1 MDTTVNQL
9 IKKLNQFIKK
19 YYLSRVFKG
28 ILYTLALWGIIF
40 LTSSI
45 LEHFARLSTS
55 GRSVLFFTALLLS
68 VFIFAVYI
76 FNPLL
81 KYFKLGKTL
90 NHKEA
95 ADIIGTHFTE
105 VQDKLRNVLDLQDQL
120 KSTDQ
125 SLLIASIEQKIEQFN
140 PIDFKS
146 AIDLKDNLKYG
157 KYILLPLG
165 VFVLIWV
172 SGNVNMVTE
181 SSKRLVKYSE
191 EFVEEAPFKFVV
203 DNDSLIALSS
213 HGFTFNMHL
222 EGSDLPEDVQI
233 LLSDQWFNLQDLE
246 NNAFKYDFINL
257 QESIT
262 FKLKSGGF
270 ESQNYTVEVFPFPEV
285 KRFEIALHYPKYT
298 KLEPIIVENQGDISV
313 PEGTTALWKIHARNG
328 SYFHFNFA
336 DTLINL
342 NPIEGEFLYK
352 RTLWET
358 GSYSMYASNEKVNHG
373 AKIDYGIDVEKDDYP
388 EITLVENTD
397 KQNNKQLYFKGS
409 INDDYGFTALRFVVE
424 TPDTVIKQKV
434 DFNAKYKF
442 QDFVHYFDIQAI
454 KLKAGDKLSYY
465 FEVCDNDGI
474 HGAKCRKSQSIDLE
488 IPTEEALKQ
497 EVDAS
502 NEHIKNELER
512 KLKDAKDIQKE
523 LKKLQENLIQK
534 KDLSWEDK
542 ERIKE
547 LLEKQKNFEKSIDEL
562 KEKNKKVIED
572 QKAYTENKDLLE
584 KQEKI
589 NDLLE
594 ELMDEETR
602 KIFDEIEKM
611 MDKLDKKDIQKKLE
625 DLKMN
630 NENLEKELDRNI
642 EMLKQFQV
650 EQKFQDNIDK
660 LNELKEKQD
669 ELAKKTE
676 DTPKKDKEQQEQ
688 NLLDQEKLN
697 KEFEDFEKEM
707 EELKKLN
714 ESLESPFN
722 IDETKEKEEEIEKEM
737 KKSSDEMKNG
747 KKKDAQKSQEK
758 SSEKMD
764 ELSKMMQ
771 NQQQQMQQ
779 EANAEDME
787 TLRQILEN
795 LVDLSFEEEALIE
808 KLSTLQ
814 NNDPSYLDV
823 MKNQNDIRF
832 KSNLI
837 ADSLYALSKRQIAV
851 EATVIKEVTALH
863 KGLDKSIDQLAERR
877 VKKAYKN
884 GQDAMT
890 SANNLALLL
899 SQVLDQMQKQQ
910 AQGMPGSGSC
920 SKPGGQGGSEGDEPS
935 MKKMRNLQQQMKEQ
949 LKSMQQELLNEGK
962 QSGGQKP
969 GESQGEKPGEGGKGG
984 KEGKSG
990 GEGESGENGSQGG
1003 KGQSGQPG
1011 QGGQPSS
1018 NPMSE
1023 QIVKTAAKQEA
1034 IRRRLEEVA
1043 KSMEDGEGNNGSK
1056 ALKKAIEKMKEIER
1070 DIVNKNITSETLK
1083 RQEEIMQK
1091 MLQAEKAEREQDKD
1105 KKRKAKAAKQFERDQ
1120 SEIWKTYL
1128 EEKKKQTEILYQKP
1142 IDFTPYYQKEVEK
1155 YFQKTK

>member
-1 MDTTVNQL
+1 MNTGVNQL

-28 ILYTLALWGIIF
+28 VLYTLSLWGIIF

-55 GRSVLFFTALLLS
+55 GRLVLFFTALILS
-68 VFIFAVYI
+68 GCIFVVYI
-76 FNPLL
+76 FIPLL

-90 NHKEA
+90 NYKEA
-95 ADIIGTHFTE
+95 ADIIGLHFE
-105 VQDKLRNVLDLQDQL
+105 EIQDKLRNVLDLQDQL
-120 KSTDQ
+120 KSSDQ

-146 AIDLKDNLKYG
+146 AIDLKDNLKYA
-157 KYILLPLG
+157 KYIFIPLG
-165 VFVLIWV
+165 IFVLIWA
-172 SGNVNMVTE
+172 SGNVNIVTE
-181 SSKRLVKYSE
+181 SSKRIVKYSE
-191 EFVEEAPFKFVV
+191 EFVEEAPFQFVV
-203 DNDSLIALSS
+203 DNDSLSALSS

-222 EGSDLPEDVQI
+222 EGEQLPEDVQI
-233 LLSDQWFNLQDLE
+233 LLSDQWFNLQDLN
-246 NNAFKYDFINL
+246 NNAYKYDFINL
-257 QESIT
+257 QESIS
-262 FKLKSGGF
+262 FRLRAGGF
-270 ESQNYTVEVFPFPEV
+270 ESETYTIDVLPYPEV
-285 KRFEIALHYPKYT
+285 KRFEITLQYPKYT
-298 KLEPIIVENQGDISV
+298 KLDPIVVENQGDLSV
-313 PEGTTALWKIHARNG
+313 PEGTKALWKIHAKNG
-328 SYFHFNFA
+328 SVFHFNFP
-336 DTLINL
+336 DTLVNL
-342 NPIEGEFLYK
+342 NPDQGEFIYQ

-358 GSYSMYASNEKVNHG
+358 GSYSMYASNKKVNHG
-373 AKIDYGIDVEKDDYP
+373 AKIEYGIEVEKDDFP
-388 EITLVENTD
+388 EISLVENTD
-397 KQNNKQLYFKGS
+397 EKSDKQLYFKGNIS
-409 INDDYGFTALRFVVE
+409 DDYGFTALRFVIE

-434 DFNAKYKF
+434 DFNPQYKF
-442 QDFVHYFDIQAI
+442 QDFIHYFDVQSV

-474 HGAKCRKSQSIDLE
+474 HGAKCKRSQSTNIE
-488 IPTEEALKQ
+488 IPSEEALKQ
-497 EVDAS
+497 EVNES

-512 KLKDAKDIQKE
+512 KLKDAKDIQEE

-547 LLEKQKNFEKSIDEL
+547 LLEKQKSFEKSIDEL
-562 KEKNKKVIED
+562 KEKNKEIIED
-572 QKAYTENKDLLE
+572 QKSYSENKEILE

-589 NDLLE
+589 NELLE

-602 KIFDEIEKM
+602 EIFEEIEKLM
-611 MDKLDKKDIQKKLE
+611 EKLDKKEIQKKLE

-660 LNELKEKQD
+660 LNELKEKQE

-676 DTPKKDKEQQEQ
+676 ETSKKDKEQQEE
-688 NLLDQEKLN
+688 NRLEQEDLN
-697 KEFEDFEKEM
+697 KEFEEFQKEM

-714 ESLESPFN
+714 ESLESPFK
-722 IDETKEKEEEIEKEM
+722 IDETKDKEEEIKKEM
-737 KKSSDEMKNG
+737 EKSSEEMKNG
-747 KKKDAQKSQEK
+747 KKKDAEKSQK
-758 SSEKMD
+758 NSSQKME
-764 ELSKMMQ
+764 ELSQLMQ
-771 NQQQQMQQ
+771 DQQQQMQQ

-814 NNDPSYLDV
+814 NNDPTYLDV
-823 MKNQNDIRF
+823 MKDQNDIRF

-863 KGLDKSIDQLAERR
+863 KGLDKSIEQLAERR

-910 AQGMPGSGSC
+910 GQGMPGSGSC
-920 SKPGGQGGSEGDEPS
+920 SKPGGQGGSEGNKPS
-935 MKKMRNLQQQMKEQ
+935 MQQMKKLQQQMKQQ

-962 QSGGQKP
+962 QNGGQKP
-969 GESQGEKPGEGGKGG
+969 GQSKGEKPGQNGKD
-984 KEGKSG
+984 GKSG
-990 GEGESGENGSQGG
+990 DQGEEGEGGNKGG

-1011 QGGQPSS
+1011 KGGQKSS
-1018 NPMSE
+1018 SPMSE

-1034 IRRRLEEVA
+1034 IRRQLEEVA
-1043 KSMEDGEGNNGSK
+1043 KSMEGGENDSGSK

-1105 KKRKAKAAKQFERDQ
+1105 KKRKAKEAKQFERDQ
-1120 SEIWKTYL
+1120 SEIWKKYL

-1155 YFQKTK
+1155 YFQKTQ

>member
-1 MDTTVNQL
+1 MDTGVNKL
-9 IKKLNQFIKK
+9 IEKLNQFIKK

-28 ILYTLALWGIIF
+28 VLYTIAIWGLIF

-55 GRSVLFFTALLLS
+55 GRSILFFTALIISLI
-68 VFIFAVYI
+68 IFTVYI
-76 FNPLL
+76 FIPLL
-81 KYFKLGKTL
+81 KYFRLGKTL

-95 ADIIGTHFTE
+95 ADIIGNHFVE
-105 VQDKLRNVLDLQDQL
+105 IQDKLRNVLDLQDQL
-120 KSTDQ
+120 TSSDQ
-125 SLLIASIEQKIEQFN
+125 SILLASIEQKIEQFN

-146 AIDLKDNLKYG
+146 AIDLKDNFKYA
-157 KYILLPLG
+157 KYILIPLSIFG
-165 VFVLIWV
+165 LIWI
-172 SGNVNMVTE
+172 SGNVNIVTE
-181 SSKRLVKYSE
+181 SSKRIVQYSE
-191 EFVEEAPFKFVV
+191 DFVQEAPFTFVV
-203 DNDSLIALSS
+203 DNDSLTALSS

-222 EGSDLPEDVQI
+222 EGNDLPEDVQI
-233 LLSDQWFNLQDLE
+233 LLSDQWFNLQELD
-246 NNAFKYDFINL
+246 NHAFKYDFINL

-262 FKLKSGGF
+262 FRLRSGGF
-270 ESQNYTVEVFPFPEV
+270 ESKEYTIDVFPFPEV
-285 KRFEIALHYPKYT
+285 KRFEITLQYPKYT
-298 KLEPIIVENQGDISV
+298 GLDPIIIENQGDVSV
-313 PEGTTALWKIHARNG
+313 PEGTKALWKINAKNG
-328 SYFHFNFA
+328 SFFHFNFK
-336 DTLINL
+336 DSLVDL
-342 NPIEGEFLYK
+342 KPESEEFLFEK
-352 RTLWET
+352 TLWE
-358 GSYSMYASNEKVNHG
+358 SENYSMYASNEKVTKGNQ
-373 AKIDYGIDVEKDDYP
+373 IEYGIEVEKDDYP
-388 EITLVENTD
+388 EISVAENAEKEGDD
-397 KQNNKQLYFKGS
+397 KQRYFKGNIS
-409 INDDYGFTALRFVVE
+409 DDYGISALRFVVE
-424 TPDTVIKQKV
+424 TPDSVIRQRLE
-434 DFNAKYKF
+434 FNSTYKF
-442 QDFVHYFDIQAI
+442 QDFVHYFDVQSID
-454 KLKAGDKLSYY
+454 LKAGDQLTYY

-474 HGAKCRKSQSIDLE
+474 RGAKCKRSQPIDIE
-488 IPTEEALKQ
+488 IPTEEALKEEAEQ
-497 EVDAS
+497 S
-502 NEHIKNELER
+502 NEEIKNELER
-512 KLKDAKDIQKE
+512 KLKDARDIQDE

-534 KDLSWEDK
+534 KELSWEDK

-547 LLEKQKNFEKSIDEL
+547 LLEKQKDFEKSIDEF
-562 KEKNKKVIED
+562 KEKNKEIIED
-572 QKAYTENKDLLE
+572 QKNYVQNEDLLE

-589 NDLLE
+589 NELLE

-602 KIFDEIEKM
+602 EIFEEIEKM
-611 MDKLDKKDIQKKLE
+611 MDKLNKKDIQKKLE

-669 ELAKKTE
+669 ELAEKVE
-676 DTPKKDKEQQEQ
+676 GTPNKDKEQQEKNKEEQ
-688 NLLDQEKLN
+688 AALN
-697 KEFEDFEKEM
+697 KEFEEFQKDM
-707 EELKKLN
+707 EDLKKLN

-722 IDETKEKEEEIEKEM
+722 IDETKKQEEEIKQEM
-737 KKSSDEMKNG
+737 QNSSQKMEDG
-747 KKKDAQKSQEK
+747 KKKDAQKSQKK
-758 SSEKMD
+758 SSEKME
-764 ELSKMMQ
+764 ELSMMMQ
-771 NQQQQMQQ
+771 NMQQQMQE

-808 KLSTLQ
+808 KLSTLE

-823 MKNQNDIRF
+823 MRNQNDIRF

-863 KGLDKSIDQLAERR
+863 NGLDKSIEQLAERR
-877 VKKAYKN
+877 VEKAYKN

-920 SKPGGQGGSEGDEPS
+920 SKPGGQGGSEGEEPS
-935 MKKMRNLQQQMKEQ
+935 MKKMRSLQEQMKEQ

-962 QSGGQKP
+962 QNGGKQP
-969 GESQGEKPGEGGKGG
+969 GQAEGEKPGQSGKN
-984 KEGKSG
+984 GKSG
-990 GEGESGENGSQGG
+990 QNGESGENGTQG
-1003 KGQSGQPG
+1003 KNGQSGQPG
-1011 QGGQPSS
+1011 QGGQKASS
-1018 NPMSE
+1018 PMSE

-1043 KSMEDGEGNNGSK
+1043 KSMENGEGDEGSK

-1105 KKRKAKAAKQFERDQ
+1105 KKRKAKEAKQFERDQ
-1120 SEIWKTYL
+1120 SEIWKKYI

-1142 IDFTPYYQKEVEK
+1142 LDFTPYYQKEVEK

>member
-1 MDTTVNQL
+1 MDTGVNQL
-9 IKKLNQFIKK
+9 IEKLNQFIKK

-28 ILYTLALWGIIF
+28 VLYTISLWGIIF

-45 LEHFARLSTS
+45 LEHFARLSS
-55 GRSVLFFTALLLS
+55 LGRSVLFFTALVISLI
-68 VFIFAVYI
+68 IFVVYI
-76 FNPLL
+76 FIPLL
-81 KYFKLGKTL
+81 KYFRLGKTL
-90 NHKEA
+90 NYKEA
-95 ADIIGTHFTE
+95 ADIIGVHFEE
-105 VQDKLRNVLDLQDQL
+105 VQDKLRNVLDLQDQVT
-120 KSTDQ
+120 SGDQ
-125 SLLIASIEQKIEQFN
+125 SLLIASIEQKIEAFN

-157 KYILLPLG
+157 KYILFPLSI
-165 VFVLIWV
+165 FLLIWI
-172 SGNVNMVTE
+172 SGNVNIVTD
-181 SSKRLVKYSE
+181 SSNRLVKYSE
-191 EFVEEAPFKFVV
+191 EFVEEAPFQFVV
-203 DNDSLIALSS
+203 DNDSLTSMSS
-213 HGFTFNMHL
+213 HAFTFYMHL
-222 EGSDLPEDVQI
+222 EGEDLPENVQI
-233 LLSDQWFNLQDLE
+233 LLSDQWFNLQDLDH
-246 NNAFKYDFINL
+246 NAFKYDFINI
-257 QESIT
+257 QESVT

-270 ESQNYTVEVFPFPEV
+270 ESENYTIEVFPFPEV
-285 KRFEIALHYPKYT
+285 KRFEITLQFPKYT
-298 KLEPIIVENQGDISV
+298 KLDPVIIENQGDMSV
-313 PEGTTALWKIHARNG
+313 PEGTRALWKIHAKNG
-328 SYFHFNFA
+328 SFFHFNFL

-342 NPIEGEFLYK
+342 KPEQGEFQYQK
-352 RTLWET
+352 TLVQSEN
-358 GSYSMYASNEKVNHG
+358 YSMYASNEKVNSG
-373 AKIDYGIDVEKDDYP
+373 AEIEYGIEVEKDDYP
-388 EITLVENTD
+388 DISIVKD
-397 KQNNKQLYFKGS
+397 KNSDDSKQLYFKGNIS
-409 INDDYGFTALRFVVE
+409 DDYGFTALRFVVE
-424 TPDTVIKQKV
+424 TPDTIIKQKV
-434 DFNAKYKF
+434 DFNPNYKI
-442 QDFVHYFDIQAI
+442 QDFIHYFDVQSIQ
-454 KLKAGDKLSYY
+454 LKAGDKLSYY

-474 HGAKCRKSQSIDLE
+474 HGAKCKKSQSIDIE

-497 EVDAS
+497 QVDES

-512 KLKDAKDIQKE
+512 KLKDAKDIQKD

-534 KDLSWEDK
+534 KELSWEDK

-547 LLEKQKNFEKSIDEL
+547 LLEKQKNFEQSIDDL
-562 KEKNKKVIED
+562 KKKNKEVIED
-572 QKAYTENKDLLE
+572 QKAYTENKDLLD

-589 NDLLE
+589 NELLE

-602 KIFDEIEKM
+602 EIFDEIEKM
-611 MDKLDKKDIQKKLE
+611 MEELNKKDIQKKLE

-660 LNELKEKQD
+660 LNELKQRQED
-669 ELAKKTE
+669 LAKKTKE
-676 DTPKKDKEQQEQ
+676 TPNKDKAQQEE
-688 NLLDQEKLN
+688 NIKEQEDLN
-697 KEFEDFEKEM
+697 KEFEDFKKDM
-707 EELKKLN
+707 EDLQKLN
-714 ESLESPFN
+714 ESLDSPFN
-722 IDETKEKEEEIEKEM
+722 IEETKKQEEEIKREM
-737 KKSSDEMKNG
+737 EKSSQDMKDG
-747 KKKDAQKSQEK
+747 KKKDGQKSQEK
-758 SSEKMD
+758 SSEKME
-764 ELSKMMQ
+764 ELSQMMQ
-771 NQQQQMQQ
+771 NQQQQMQD

-837 ADSLYALSKRQIAV
+837 ADSLFALSKRQIAV
-851 EATVIKEVTALH
+851 EATVLKEVTALH

-910 AQGMPGSGSC
+910 ANGMPGSGSC

-935 MKKMRNLQQQMKEQ
+935 MKKMRNLQEQMKQQ

-962 QSGGQKP
+962 QDGGQKP
-969 GESQGEKPGEGGKGG
+969 GESQGEKPGQSGKGG
-984 KEGKSG
+984 KKGEKGEK
-990 GEGESGENGSQGG
+990 GEGGSSGENGQN
-1003 KGQSGQPG
+1003 GQPG
-1011 QGGQPSS
+1011 DGGQKASS
-1018 NPMSE
+1018 PMSE

-1056 ALKKAIEKMKEIER
+1056 ALKKAIEQMKEIER

-1105 KKRKAKAAKQFERDQ
+1105 KKRKAKEAKQFQRDQ
-1120 SEIWKTYL
+1120 SEIWKKYI

-1142 IDFTPYYQKEVEK
+1142 IDFTPYYQKQVEK
-1155 YFQKTK
+1155 YFQKTN